1 MYYIVT
7 NKSILVESAADLENL
22 PESIIP
28 GAIAYTAGFGSM
40 WQKGID
46 GTWEVIV

>member
-7 NKSILVESAADLENL
+7 SKNILVDSLADLENL
-22 PESIIP
+22 PSEIPP